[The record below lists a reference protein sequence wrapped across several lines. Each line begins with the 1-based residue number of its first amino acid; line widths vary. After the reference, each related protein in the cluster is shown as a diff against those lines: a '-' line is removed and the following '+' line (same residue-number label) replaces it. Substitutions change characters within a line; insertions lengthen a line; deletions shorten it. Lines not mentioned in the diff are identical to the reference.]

1 MKRLLIFVL
10 AMSGVGLS
18 QTSAVSATITDP
30 DSQTWNNGSYTI
42 SFVPTP
48 GIPGPYTWQGNPN
61 FPTNYTGTFSGSG
74 LLAVSIP
81 DNSFIAPLG
90 SKWQFTLCSNTS
102 APCQNVTLSV
112 TGVAPNLSA
121 ALSGPLVAP
130 RFGAGQFAFGYLDI
144 EVTGTL
150 APGNFYFNV
159 TNLIQRIWNGS
170 TWVNNAG
177 GGGGTITGSG
187 TANSFTG
194 WNGPTSL
201 SNAPAIFS
209 GTSSTFGGSVTATA
223 CAGCTGALQI
233 TGNTVVP
240 TSLPATGSW
249 GFLGFSSAG
258 PTSYF
263 FQPNSTPPT
272 AGQVLAAGTPATC
285 VGSSATCIPL
295 NYLTPASGIPIPG
308 NAQNGDTIRF
318 NVNGDSAWDA
328 VNAALKTGVIYAF
341 ITNTNTQLL
350 GGGVA
355 SSPTTLGTAAG
366 VTPTATDSSGFT
378 LTSAASTASTNS
390 IIGFN
395 EGGGTSWG
403 RYGFGSFYRWSWRF
417 AAGQTTNVRY
427 WFGLCVFNNLSG
439 SGAETQAQLGTA
451 KFANDAPNVSTI
463 GYRFSSTTD
472 TTWKGITQVTGG
484 SQTVVNTSLAIDTS
498 PHTYEFTYDGTTVRF
513 FVDNA
518 LVGTSTTN
526 IPATST
532 VFVVQFMTGD
542 NKNTANAVSATTYHV
557 LYSIK

>member
-201 SNAPAIFS
+201 TNAPATYSGLNSFFS
-209 GTSSTFGGSVTATA
+209 GSISAGSGASCGTGATGCVAMTEAATAGTPSAGVDYIRADSVSHTLKCSQNGAAETGCIGAGGGVTGSGTTGTIPEWTSSTALGNSPIVDGGTTGITTTIPSTGAYTVVTGSTTGGSVLLNGTGGGTTSYIGSTPFAQFGA
-223 CAGCTGALQI
+223 NNGSGCTFLTNGTLVCRATNTGTVTSALNLSLNNAAGGPTWSLGDSVTQVGLCGI
-233 TGNTVVP
+233 ATGGSGTGCFGHGTVSAGVEFAVP
-240 TSLPATGSW
+240 TG
-249 GFLGFSSAG
+249 
-258 PTSYF
+258 
-263 FQPNSTPPT
+263 
-272 AGQVLAAGTPATC
+272 
-285 VGSSATCIPL
+285 
-295 NYLTPASGIPIPG
+295 
-308 NAQNGDTIRF
+308 AQFTFR
-318 NVNGDSAWDA
+318 VNG
-328 VNAALKTGVIYAF
+328 VAAA
-341 ITNTNTQLL
+341 
-350 GGGVA
+350 
-355 SSPTTLGTAAG
+355 TLNG
-366 VTPTATDSSGFT
+366 SSGFQVSAVNFST
-378 LTSAASTASTNS
+378 LTTCLSVLEGSTA
-390 IIGFN
+390 
-395 EGGGTSWG
+395 
-403 RYGFGSFYRWSWRF
+403 
-417 AAGQTTNVRY
+417 
-427 WFGLCVFNNLSG
+427 
-439 SGAETQAQLGTA
+439 
-451 KFANDAPNVSTI
+451 
-463 GYRFSSTTD
+463 
-472 TTWKGITQVTGG
+472 
-484 SQTVVNTSLAIDTS
+484 AIKD
-498 PHTYEFTYDGTTVRF
+498 
-513 FVDNA
+513 
-518 LVGTSTTN
+518 STTN
-526 IPATST
+526 TWGATI
-532 VFVVQFMTGD
+532 TGGG
-542 NKNTANAVSATTYHV
+542 ANHV
-557 LYSIK
+557 LAYCDGTNWTVAAK